1 MDRSA
6 KLRSEL
12 ARDLGGGA
20 LDVRARDAACAEL
33 AVLLAARVV
42 ANGGREQQFVEF
54 AGARAYVKASPL
66 AGRARLRWAVQQR
79 VFGRLLPRA
88 REFENLRWLRAQGFH
103 APEPLAAA
111 WLTRGGSACFQ
122 LLVTRAVDGVRP
134 GDEVLA
140 RGTPAEKRALVLD
153 VAETAARL
161 HALDFAHR
169 DLHPRNVLTDGE
181 NVWLLDCWKGGPPRP
196 GRAAAYDL
204 ATFLLRAPE
213 WIGAELQREFVHAY
227 ATARAAH
234 GAPVRALA
242 PFCLR
247 ITRARARLARRLAAR
262 PSEWRGLGAP
272 VRAWNVTAE

>member
-1 MDRSA
+1 VDRSA

-12 ARDLGGGA
+12 ARDLGGGS

-33 AVLLAARVV
+33 TVALAARIV
-42 ANGGREQQFVEF
+42 AQGGRAQEFALF

-66 AGRARLRWAVQQR
+66 AGRARVRWAVQQR

-88 REFENLRWLRAQGFH
+88 REYENLRWLREHGFR

-111 WLTRGGSACFQ
+111 WLTRGGCACFQ
-122 LLVTRAVDGVRP
+122 LLVTRAVEGVRA

-140 RGTPAEKRALVLD
+140 RGTGAEKRALVLG

-161 HALDFAHR
+161 HALDFVHR
-169 DLHPRNVLTDGE
+169 DLHPRNVLTDGDA
-181 NVWLLDCWKGGPPRP
+181 VWLLDCWKGGPPRP

-204 ATFLLRAPE
+204 ATFLVRAPE

-227 ATARAAH
+227 AAARAVH
-234 GAPVRALA
+234 GVPVRALA
-242 PFCLR
+242 PFCVR
-247 ITRARARLARRLAAR
+247 ITRARTRLARRLAAR
-262 PSEWRGLGAP
+262 PSEWRGLGEP
-272 VRAWNVTAE
+272 VREWNVTAE